1 MVASAIRVFDL
12 RCGNN
17 SIKFKIVLIQVVS
30 TASFILCWAQFKG
43 ISHIDKLVVLDGEIL
58 RLQSG
63 IIHRNG
69 AVGIFK
75 GIVRDSHAGPTIYC
89 RNGNDAG
96 TAFLIS
102 SIRLVDQID
111 FIARNDR
118 TIANTRDSCPGIRF
132 NSVIGKDQSII
143 AVIFRLA
150 FTHYHIS
157 RIFHPIGHGEIAV
170 INGQGVSTVVNI
182 PLSII
187 TDLQLQIFQRV
198 DSIPTL
204 AENARALRGPDH
216 RFCAIALG
224 HTLKGKSLFYVDG
237 RGQGHILKD
246 LYHRAALCILDSLGQ
261 GLIPCFLNLCLIII
275 HRHWC
280 TVNRSTDRNFTSVS

>member
-75 GIVRDSHAGPTIYC
+75 GIVRDSHAIPTSYC

-102 SIRLVDQID
+102 SIRLID

-150 FTHYHIS
+150 FTHHHIS

-187 TDLQLQIFQRV
+187 TDLQFQIFQCV

-224 HTLKGKSLFYVDG
+224 HTLKGKCLFYVDG
-237 RGQGHILKD
+237 RGQGNIRQHLDDISILGNVDSFLKCGVVSMSD
-246 LYHRAALCILDSLGQ
+246 DSHRFPAG
-261 GLIPCFLNLCLIII
+261 G
-275 HRHWC
+275 
-280 TVNRSTDRNFTSVS
+280 